1 MHFFKEFPKASY
13 IFGNQL
19 DIGGAQVTT
28 ELFQDI
34 SRYTDVIDQVKDNV
48 SFHEKYYVL
57 ENDRPDQVSFD
68 LYGTTIY
75 HWTFFLMNEHLRTSG
90 WPLTNSQLDSQV
102 KKDFPHKFITVRDDL
117 TGKFI
122 PGQIARGLRSSATG
136 EIQRRYLDLGTVV
149 IDANL
154 PFLVGEAVGN
164 VSPTAVGTAA
174 VTVVSTGDE
183 YLGPHHYED
192 VDGNYVDIDP
202 LIGPGAQLTE
212 ITHYD
217 RYIKRNDSLKEIIV
231 IKPEFIGEIVSAFHR
246 AIKS

>member
-19 DIGGAQVTT
+19 DVGGAQVTT

-34 SRYTDVIDQVKDNV
+34 SRYSEVIDQVKDNV
-48 SFHEKYYVL
+48 AFHEKYYIL

-75 HWTFFLMNEHLRTSG
+75 HWTFFLMNDHLRTSG
-90 WPLTNSQLDSQV
+90 WPLTNAQLEAQA
-102 KKDFPHKFITVRDDL
+102 KKDFPHKFIICREDL

-122 PGQIARGLRSSATG
+122 PGQVARGLRSGATG
-136 EIQRRYLDLGTVV
+136 EIQRRYLDIGSIV

-154 PFLVGEAVGN
+154 PFQTGEAAANVGAA
-164 VSPTAVGTAA
+164 SSTAS
-174 VTVVSTGDE
+174 VTVVSTGE
-183 YLGPHHYED
+183 EWLGPHHYED
-192 VDGNYVDIDP
+192 GNGNHVDIDP

-212 ITHYD
+212 ITNYD
-217 RYIKRNDSLKEIIV
+217 RYIKRNDSLKEITV
-231 IKPEFIGEIVSAFHR
+231 IKPDLIGEIVSSFHR